1 VNRSPFVR
9 PDPEAMDIETQ
20 RQEAKLRKN
29 LEQEKAKLLERKR
42 IDNEAR
48 QATAHKAKQ
57 KQEDEELKHLADL
70 RSKMAHEAKEVQAKL
85 DARFKSREQ
94 TKKTAAPSRA
104 ADVNS
109 KPHVKQ
115 AVPAAKVKHGASR
128 KKPTVTKTKPTLQRR
143 IRRKKHDTSQGV
155 TPIQKDSK
163 STAAC
168 DPIIASTSEEKI
180 TKVRGGN
187 NGDSSN
193 KGRKVVVIED
203 N

>member
-1 VNRSPFVR
+1 
-9 PDPEAMDIETQ
+9 MDIETQ

-85 DARFKSREQ
+85 DARFKSQEQ

-128 KKPTVTKTKPTLQRR
+128 KNLP
-143 IRRKKHDTSQGV
+143 SQKQSRPFSGV
-155 TPIQKDSK
+155 
-163 STAAC
+163 
-168 DPIIASTSEEKI
+168 SEERNMIPLKELLLYRKI
-180 TKVRGGN
+180 RKVPMLVTRSSHPPVKRRSPKCVAATMVIHPTRGG
-187 NGDSSN
+187 
-193 KGRKVVVIED
+193 K
-203 N
+203 

>member
-1 VNRSPFVR
+1 MNRSPFVR

-85 DARFKSREQ
+85 DARFKSQEQ

-143 IRRKKHDTSQGV
+143 ILRKKH
-155 TPIQKDSK
+155 SK

-168 DPIIASTSEEKI
+168 DPIITSTSEEKI